1 MNYIIRKKERKD
13 CADVAHV
20 VTVAWNETYK
30 GIVPDDF
37 LEGLYLNEEQRTI
50 NSYNK
55 FDENDNH
62 QYVLEVD
69 GKVIGFVNVG
79 STDEKE
85 YDNCGEL
92 HAIYIINGYKGN
104 GYGKKLINIGIEEL
118 KKMGYNKMIIGC
130 LEGNPSNEFYKHIG
144 GKFIKKR
151 VFEKLNLPEKIVNV
165 AKCNNPRCITSV
177 EKNLDQIFILTDKE
191 KEVYRCR
198 YCEMSLKQKI

>member
-20 VTVAWNETYK
+20 VTVARNETYK
-30 GIVPDDF
+30 GIVPDNF

-151 VFEKLNLPEKIVNV
+151 VFEKLNLPENVYYFDKI
-165 AKCNNPRCITSV
+165 
-177 EKNLDQIFILTDKE
+177 
-191 KEVYRCR
+191 
-198 YCEMSLKQKI
+198 

>member
-1 MNYIIRKKERKD
+1 MNWIIAKKEISD
-13 CADVAHV
+13 CKKIANV

-104 GYGKKLINIGIEEL
+104 GFGKKLINIGIEEL

-151 VFEKLNLPEKIVNV
+151 VFEKLNLPENV
-165 AKCNNPRCITSV
+165 YYFDNI
-177 EKNLDQIFILTDKE
+177 
-191 KEVYRCR
+191 
-198 YCEMSLKQKI
+198 

>member
-1 MNYIIRKKERKD
+1 MNWIIAKKEISD
-13 CADVAHV
+13 CKKIANV

-104 GYGKKLINIGIEEL
+104 GFGKKLINIGIEEL

-151 VFEKLNLPEKIVNV
+151 VFEKLNLPENVYYFDKI
-165 AKCNNPRCITSV
+165 
-177 EKNLDQIFILTDKE
+177 
-191 KEVYRCR
+191 
-198 YCEMSLKQKI
+198 

>member
-37 LEGLYLNEEQRTI
+37 LEGLYLNEEERAI
-50 NSYNK
+50 NSYNN

-144 GKFIKKR
+144 GEFIKKR
-151 VFEKLNLPEKIVNV
+151 VFKKLNLPENVYYFNKI
-165 AKCNNPRCITSV
+165 
-177 EKNLDQIFILTDKE
+177 
-191 KEVYRCR
+191 
-198 YCEMSLKQKI
+198 

>member
-30 GIVPDDF
+30 GIVADDF
-37 LEGLYLNEEQRTI
+37 LEGLYLNEEQRAI

-69 GKVIGFVNVG
+69 GKVIGFINVG
-79 STDEKE
+79 STDEKG

-151 VFEKLNLPEKIVNV
+151 VFEKLNLPENVYYFDKI
-165 AKCNNPRCITSV
+165 
-177 EKNLDQIFILTDKE
+177 
-191 KEVYRCR
+191 
-198 YCEMSLKQKI
+198 

>member
-85 YDNCGEL
+85 IKLHKSGIPSFLIAILKHDGQLNNIEIQDNGECNGNSSYQDYKNTKDDFIQYHL
-92 HAIYIINGYKGN
+92 SRYIK
-104 GYGKKLINIGIEEL
+104 
-118 KKMGYNKMIIGC
+118 
-130 LEGNPSNEFYKHIG
+130 
-144 GKFIKKR
+144 
-151 VFEKLNLPEKIVNV
+151 
-165 AKCNNPRCITSV
+165 
-177 EKNLDQIFILTDKE
+177 
-191 KEVYRCR
+191 
-198 YCEMSLKQKI
+198 

>member
-13 CADVAHV
+13 CADVAYV

-30 GIVPDDF
+30 GMVPDDF
-37 LEGLYLNEEQRTI
+37 LEELYLNEEDRAI

-69 GKVIGFVNVG
+69 NKVVGFISVG

-92 HAIYIINGYKGN
+92 YAIYIINGYKGN
-104 GYGKKLINIGIEEL
+104 GYGKKLIDVGIKEL
-118 KKMGYNKMIIGC
+118 KKMGYNKMIVVC
-130 LEGNPSNEFYKHIG
+130 LEGNPTNKFYKHIG

-151 VFEKLNLPEKIVNV
+151 VFKKLNLLENV
-165 AKCNNPRCITSV
+165 YYFDEI
-177 EKNLDQIFILTDKE
+177 
-191 KEVYRCR
+191 
-198 YCEMSLKQKI
+198 

>member
-1 MNYIIRKKERKD
+1 MNYIIRKNERKD

-37 LEGLYLNEEQRTI
+37 LERLYLNEEQRAI

-151 VFEKLNLPEKIVNV
+151 VFEKLNLPENVYYFDKI
-165 AKCNNPRCITSV
+165 
-177 EKNLDQIFILTDKE
+177 
-191 KEVYRCR
+191 
-198 YCEMSLKQKI
+198 

>member
-104 GYGKKLINIGIEEL
+104 GFSKELINIGIEEL

-151 VFEKLNLPEKIVNV
+151 VFEKLNLPENVYYFDKI
-165 AKCNNPRCITSV
+165 
-177 EKNLDQIFILTDKE
+177 
-191 KEVYRCR
+191 
-198 YCEMSLKQKI
+198 